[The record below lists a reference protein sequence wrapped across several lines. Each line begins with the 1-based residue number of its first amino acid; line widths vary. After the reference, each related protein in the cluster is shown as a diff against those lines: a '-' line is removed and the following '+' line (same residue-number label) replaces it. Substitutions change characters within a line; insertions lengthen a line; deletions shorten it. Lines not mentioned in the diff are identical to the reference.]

1 MAFRILNQDPQ
12 FFSADGKSLLVG
24 GTVTFYA
31 SGTSTLQNTFTDPS
45 LATPNNN
52 PLTINSQGRIADVW
66 GNANYRM
73 VVADVLGSIQW
84 TRDNVQ
90 GPFILPAQAGKAG
103 DFLST
108 DGTALAW
115 TAIIQP
121 PSVTGQSGKL
131 LSNDG
136 ASMFWQPAATLPTL
150 PIIVATDSVKFGNT
164 TGVAWLIQ
172 KGSSVGTA
180 SGTTTITKSIA
191 FATAFAG
198 VPSVSITVLTA
209 YSGGPVVSYLGSAPT
224 ATGFSV
230 TFDVAEGNPVNA
242 NMNSDVPFS
251 WIAQGTVG
259 A

>member
-24 GTVTFYA
+24 GSVTFYA
-31 SGTSTLQNTFTDPS
+31 SGTSTLQNTFTDPM

-52 PLTINSQGRIADVW
+52 PLTINSQGRIPDVW

-136 ASMFWQPAATLPTL
+136 ASMFWAPAGPGLPTGGVTQAANSITIGAIRLQWGSDTLP
-150 PIIVATDSVKFGNT
+150 AS
-164 TGVAWLIQ
+164 
-172 KGSSVGTA
+172 GSSVATKSVSFGTA
-180 SGTTTITKSIA
+180 FSSLPLHISLCASVGSGFNASGGILVLSAASRTSTGFICAADSNLGFTTTAFPITA
-191 FATAFAG
+191 TTPFTWFA
-198 VPSVSITVLTA
+198 I
-209 YSGGPVVSYLGSAPT
+209 GPV
-224 ATGFSV
+224 
-230 TFDVAEGNPVNA
+230 
-242 NMNSDVPFS
+242 
-251 WIAQGTVG
+251 
-259 A
+259 